1 MSRTYT
7 LTATTYGGRTTSRNM
22 YMSTMQP
29 WAGGK
34 RAGCWKS
41 GSTEYWGAVSFLFNS
56 GDLATVRGHTIESIK
71 LSVDCSSTF
80 AYSEELIYEQKSTD
94 STTNWTIPNYAHEV
108 TVPRYGAIPIIDVTV
123 LGVPDYGYVI
133 GGYYRTYAYA
143 DVTGGTLTVVT
154 AETSKTITYNAN
166 GGTNTPEPTVVWGEG
181 SWEGIVTIHNP
192 TRTGYSFNGWNTQ
205 ANGGGTSY
213 QPADDITLTS
223 DIILYA
229 QWTALKSVLT
239 GATNANITEATTV
252 SWTNYGSFTN
262 KLRFIFGSVD
272 SGEISVSGSS
282 YSYTIPSS
290 WYNQIPNSTSGTA
303 TVYLYTY
310 VDGILIGTS
319 SQTFTASVK
328 SSVVPAIGSISATG
342 VDLMW
347 GLYLQGHSSVT
358 ISVSNCSA
366 GSGATIASYSIQGHG
381 LNYSENRTQTSASA
395 TSAVFTVSGSQTYTA
410 TITDSRGRTASRSV
424 TITVTAYAAPAISS
438 VTGIR
443 CDSDGTA
450 NPTTGTS
457 LKASATFTYSAVGSN
472 TLSSSLSY
480 KKHTDQAYTQ
490 VQTGITSGTTYIFAV
505 GLAEISSS
513 YDVQVEVTD
522 TIGNT
527 ATYTIIVPPVVG
539 ISFGL
544 KNDRARFGGPVEK
557 AGLQVDWNADFKGNV
572 NIDGNLTGGGVVKT
586 VNSTAPDANG
596 NVNVS
601 GGGGSVESV
610 NNKTGTVVLDN
621 DDVNAERCVSVTA
634 TPTAAGWYRVASF
647 DAPNNVQNGA
657 WGFILDINITRIY
670 GFTNNELHYIRL
682 FGAYNNLQ
690 FLNEVSQSNSLG
702 ITKIRYTTSS
712 TKAYIDI
719 YSTVITNGNA
729 VTVDIVP
736 HTNPTYIK
744 SLKTESMQSVADAPS
759 GETVSASYDFHGDIS
774 PTVKDISSSV
784 SLNYTAVAKTATVC
798 NGIVELF
805 IETYFVGYAADYE
818 YTIGSIS
825 AKYAP
830 KTNVFFTGHTV
841 NGSFNPRGVVTF
853 TIYTNGTMTVRINN
867 TDGNY
872 PILHA
877 TYSIF

>member
-1 MSRTYT
+1 
-7 LTATTYGGRTTSRNM
+7 
-22 YMSTMQP
+22 MQP

-34 RAGCWKS
+34 RAGCWRS
-41 GSTEYWGAVSFLFNS
+41 GSTDYYGAVSFIFGS

-80 AYSEELIYEQKSTD
+80 AYSEELIYEQKSTA
-94 STTNWTIPNYAHEV
+94 STTDWTIPNYAHEV

-123 LGVPDYGYVI
+123 LGIPDYGYVI

-166 GGTNTPEPTVVWGEG
+166 GGTNAPEPTVVWGEG

-213 QPADDITLTS
+213 APADDITLTA

-229 QWTALKSVLT
+229 QWTALSSVLDSVT
-239 GATNANITEATTV
+239 DANITETTTV

-272 SGEISVSGSS
+272 SGEIAVTGSS
-282 YSYTIPSS
+282 YTYTLPATWYAQTPSA
-290 WYNQIPNSTSGTA
+290 TSGTA

-328 SSVVPAIGSISATG
+328 PSVIPSIGSISATG

-438 VTGIR
+438 VAGIR

-472 TLSSSLSY
+472 TLSSSLLY

-490 VQTGITSGTTYIFAV
+490 VQTGITSGTPYIFAV

-513 YDVQVEVTD
+513 YDVKVEVTD

-557 AGLQVDWNADFKGNV
+557 AGLQVDWPTEF
-572 NIDGNLTGGGVVKT
+572 
-586 VNSTAPDANG
+586 NST
-596 NVNVS
+596 V
-601 GGGGSVESV
+601 
-610 NNKTGTVVLDN
+610 
-621 DDVNAERCVSVTA
+621 DVTQRRCSA
-634 TPTAAGWYRVASF
+634 TLSSAGWYRVMKHTGAMPDGTVIKF
-647 DAPNNVQNGA
+647 LIGRNAAGECHTIDLNVP
-657 WGFILDINITRIY
+657 Y
-670 GFTNNELHYIRL
+670 GYTFV
-682 FGAYNNLQ
+682 
-690 FLNEVSQSNSLG
+690 NEVSSSYTNFG
-702 ITKIRYTTSS
+702 ITKIRVTSDS
-712 TKAYIDI
+712 EYR
-719 YSTVITNGNA
+719 Y
-729 VTVDIVP
+729 VDVYYALSA
-736 HTNPTYIK
+736 TCTLRVDFVAAGTLVQSK
-744 SLKTESMQSVADAPS
+744 VVAESLQSVADAPT
-759 GETVSASYDFHGDIS
+759 GETVVTTYEFA
-774 PTVKDISSSV
+774 
-784 SLNYTAVAKTATVC
+784 A
-798 NGIVELF
+798 IVP
-805 IETYFVGYAADYE
+805 YVG
-818 YTIGSIS
+818 
-825 AKYAP
+825 
-830 KTNVFFTGHTV
+830 TN
-841 NGSFNPRGVVTF
+841 
-853 TIYTNGTMTVRINN
+853 TNGTYRKYPDGTLICTKRVNFGNIQPSDWTAWGAWYESTNEYDAGDWPVAFTEVPTLSATQVQSGTYMGVAVAELWMDRTTTKIGKTYFYRPSAASVNN
-867 TDGNY
+867 V
-872 PILHA
+872 
-877 TYSIF
+877 TYDFIGIGRWK

>member
-7 LTATTYGGRTTSRNM
+7 FTATTYGGRTANHSM
-22 YMSTMQP
+22 YMNTMQA
-29 WAGGK
+29 WSGGK
-34 RAGCWKS
+34 RVGCWRT
-41 GSTEYWGAVSFLFNS
+41 GSTDYYGAVSFIFNS
-56 GDLATVRGHTIESIK
+56 GDLATVRGCTIESIK
-71 LSVDCSSTF
+71 LSLSCSSTF
-80 AYSEELIYEQKSTD
+80 AYSEELIYEQKVTD
-94 STTNWTIPNYAHEV
+94 TVTDWTIPNYAHEV
-108 TVPRYGAIPIIDVTV
+108 TVPRYGTVPIIDVTV
-123 LGVPDYGYVI
+123 LGVPDYGYVV
-133 GGYYRTYAYA
+133 GGYYRTYAYC

-154 AETSKTITYNAN
+154 AETSKTITYNGN
-166 GGTNTPEPTVVWGEG
+166 GGTSPSSTVVWGEG
-181 SWEGIVTIHNP
+181 SWEGVVTTTIP

-239 GATNANITEATTV
+239 GATNASITEATTV

-272 SGEISVSGSS
+272 SGEISVSGNS

-290 WYNQIPNSTSGTA
+290 WYSQIPNSTSGTA

-381 LNYSENRTQTSASA
+381 LSYSENRTQTSASA

-472 TLSSSLSY
+472 TITSSLSY

-527 ATYTIIVPPVVG
+527 ATYAIIVPPVVG

-557 AGLQVDWNADFKGNV
+557 AGLQVDWNADFKGNI

-601 GGGGSVESV
+601 GGGGEVTSV
-610 NNKTGTVVLDN
+610 NGRTGTVVLDN
-621 DDVNAERCVSVTA
+621 DDVNAERCVKVTSL
-634 TPTAAGWYRVASF
+634 PTAAGWYRVASF
-647 DAPNNVQNGA
+647 EVANDVQNGV
-657 WGFILDINITRIY
+657 WGFIFDITITRAFGY
-670 GFTNNELHYIRL
+670 ANNDVHSIRL
-682 FGAYNNLQ
+682 LGAYNNIQ
-690 FLNEVSQSNSLG
+690 FVNEVSKSNVLG
-702 ITKIRYTTSS
+702 ITAIRYTTSS

-719 YSTVITNGNA
+719 YCGANGTGGA

-736 HTNPTYIK
+736 HTNPAFIK
-744 SLKTESMQSVADAPS
+744 SLKAESLQSVADAPS
-759 GETVSASYDFHGDIS
+759 GETVSVTYNFHNDVS
-774 PTVKDISSSV
+774 QTVKDISSSV
-784 SLNYTAVAKTATVC
+784 SLNYASLQKTATVY
-798 NGIVELF
+798 NGIVDLF
-805 IETYFVGYAADYE
+805 IETNFVSYAADYE
-818 YTIGSIS
+818 YIIGTITSSYRPNHIIV
-825 AKYAP
+825 
-830 KTNVFFTGHTV
+830 TTGHTTDA
-841 NGSFNPRGVVTF
+841 NFNPKGLVNFIV
-853 TIYTNGTMTVRINN
+853 YPNGNLSVRVNN

-872 PILHA
+872 IFVHA

>member
-7 LTATTYGGRTTSRNM
+7 FTATTYGGRTSSRSM
-22 YMSTMQP
+22 YMNTMQA
-29 WAGGK
+29 WSGGK
-34 RAGCWKS
+34 RVGCWRT
-41 GSTEYWGAVSFLFNS
+41 GSTDYYGAVSFIFNS
-56 GDLATVRGHTIESIK
+56 GDLATVRGCTIESIK
-71 LSVDCSSTF
+71 LSLSCSSTF
-80 AYSEELIYEQKSTD
+80 AYSEELIYEQKVTD
-94 STTNWTIPNYAHEV
+94 TVTDWTIPNYAHEV
-108 TVPRYGAIPIIDVTV
+108 TVPRYGTVPIIDVTV
-123 LGVPDYGYVI
+123 LGVPDYGYVV
-133 GGYYRTYAYA
+133 GGYYRTYAYC

-154 AETSKTITYNAN
+154 AETSKTITYNVN
-166 GGTNTPEPTVVWGEG
+166 GGTSPSSTVVWGEG
-181 SWEGIVTIHNP
+181 SWEGVVTTTIP

-223 DIILYA
+223 NIILYA

-310 VDGILIGTS
+310 ANGTLIGS
-319 SQTFTASVK
+319 SSKTFTASVK

-457 LKASATFTYSAVGSN
+457 IKASATFTYSAVGSN

-490 VQTGITSGTTYIFAV
+490 VQTGITSGATYIFAV

-557 AGLQVDWNADFKGNV
+557 AGLQVDWPAEF
-572 NIDGNLTGGGVVKT
+572 
-586 VNSTAPDANG
+586 NSTVDVTTRRCSANL
-596 NVNVS
+596 S
-601 GGGGSVESV
+601 S
-610 NNKTGTVVLDN
+610 
-621 DDVNAERCVSVTA
+621 
-634 TPTAAGWYRVASF
+634 AGWYRVLRQSCVNENETKGVVGLMVDFSIVRRGSSASAEDHRITLVSHATDSF
-647 DAPNNVQNGA
+647 SFVDETSYSGSLL
-657 WGFILDINITRIY
+657 IDKIRCTRIGTY
-670 GFTNNELHYIRL
+670 NYVDIHYV
-682 FGAYNNLQ
+682 GA
-690 FLNEVSQSNSLG
+690 S
-702 ITKIRYTTSS
+702 
-712 TKAYIDI
+712 
-719 YSTVITNGNA
+719 GND
-729 VTVDIVP
+729 VVVGIVP
-736 HTNPTYIK
+736 HLPPNRQWRVTAE
-744 SLKTESMQSVADAPS
+744 SLQSVADAPS
-759 GETVSASYDFHGDIS
+759 GETVLTTFYFNSNTEGVTDGWHYTLQGKHIRATKTITD
-774 PTVKDISSSV
+774 T
-784 SLNYTAVAKTATVC
+784 LTNYTTINGFYGYYIASITTPFTMASAK
-798 NGIVELF
+798 
-805 IETYFVGYAADYE
+805 YYVG
-818 YTIGSIS
+818 TTWSIGSGFSIS
-825 AKYAP
+825 AGILA
-830 KTNVFFTGHTV
+830 KTIN
-841 NGSFNPRGVVTF
+841 SFNAYALSTASGSQDVE
-853 TIYTNGTMTVRINN
+853 
-867 TDGNY
+867 
-872 PILHA
+872 L
-877 TYSIF
+877 SIVIEGEIA